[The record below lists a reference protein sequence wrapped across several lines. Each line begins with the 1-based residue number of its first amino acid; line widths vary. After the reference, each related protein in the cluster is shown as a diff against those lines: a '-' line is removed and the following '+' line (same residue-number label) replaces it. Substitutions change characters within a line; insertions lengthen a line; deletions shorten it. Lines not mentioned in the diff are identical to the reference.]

1 MTNRNNKGD
10 NKIKLNDDE
19 FNKIL
24 KLYQIAL
31 NATSKASLSS
41 GGSSISGNIKD
52 KDIAW
57 YNLQKYMNELGKKYG
72 FNPKEYI
79 INKNTKELEEYSVNN

>member
-31 NATSKASLSS
+31 KATSKASLSS

-52 KDIAW
+52 KNIAW
-57 YNLQKYMNELGKKYG
+57 YNLQEYMNGLGKKYG